1 MHKLPMERFTLLLL
15 GKKGERVLAIANTL
29 SLIVKNKTIYF
40 FINLKCDKMGT
51 EVR

>member
-1 MHKLPMERFTLLLL
+1 MECLITLLL

-29 SLIVKNKTIYF
+29 SLTVKNNITYF